1 MLATSRT
8 WRSMRSM
15 LAAWPLLC
23 RAGARAGEQW
33 AGGPALLQIM
43 FPLGTL
49 RPFRTTF
56 PRGKIQP
63 AHTFCSRPFP
73 RRLCLIHS
81 GRAVAVQVA
90 AAVPAE
96 VARAV
101 VEAVKAAPAA
111 EAPAAEA
118 PAAEAR
124 VAEAARAALAV
135 VLVVVADPA
144 AAAAA
149 ATPFLITT
157 IPLTTSRGP
166 S

>member
-81 GRAVAVQVA
+81 GRAVAVQVVAAVEAVA

-135 VLVVVADPA
+135 VL
-144 AAAAA
+144 
-149 ATPFLITT
+149 
-157 IPLTTSRGP
+157 
-166 S
+166 

>member
-81 GRAVAVQVA
+81 GRAVAVQVVAAVEAVA

-101 VEAVKAAPAA
+101 
-111 EAPAAEA
+111 
-118 PAAEAR
+118 
-124 VAEAARAALAV
+124 AEAAKAALAV

-166 S
+166 SSRNSQL